1 MEALEMSGGMIKPSE
16 FNKNKRKKYLLSK
29 LSVGLPNF
37 LLSNSSFLGDEWV
50 CSLLRR
56 HA

>member
-37 LLSNSSFLGDEWV
+37 LLSNSSFLGDE